1 MGVRHVSLVLA
12 SGTTV
17 VQAIDDSISLGCL
30 YALFAL
36 GIALIFG
43 VMGLINFAHGELVM
57 IGGFVAVYLSSIGQP
72 WLALGSSAASSS
84 RRC

>member
-1 MGVRHVSLVLA
+1 MTPLLA
-12 SGTTV
+12 SGSTV
-17 VQAIDDSISLGCL
+17 IQAMIDSISLGCL

-57 IGGFVAVYLSSIGQP
+57 IGAFAAVYLSGIGQP
-72 WLALGSSAASSS
+72 WLALGIVGCWSW